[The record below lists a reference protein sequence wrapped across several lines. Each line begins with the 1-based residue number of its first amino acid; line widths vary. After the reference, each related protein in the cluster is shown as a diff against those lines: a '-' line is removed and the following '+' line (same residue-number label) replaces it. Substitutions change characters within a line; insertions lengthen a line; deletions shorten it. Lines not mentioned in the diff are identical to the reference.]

1 MVVHAILQTLQY
13 DTVEEIY
20 MILYKYIY
28 IVYISFNV
36 NVTNILYLYLPIS
49 TFLGCLKYMYT

>member
-20 MILYKYIY
+20 DIYILY
-28 IVYISFNV
+28 
-36 NVTNILYLYLPIS
+36 ILVL
-49 TFLGCLKYMYT
+49 M

>member
-20 MILYKYIY
+20 DIILYKYIY
-28 IVYISFNV
+28 CIY
-36 NVTNILYLYLPIS
+36 
-49 TFLGCLKYMYT
+49 